1 MTGPASDSMAGHR
14 RTPARVV
21 PFGDRAVLVE
31 TVDVT
36 AAHALAA
43 HLEGLVAEG
52 GAPGRVD
59 EVVVG
64 FASVLVV
71 LEPAVGRAGAGTV
84 ADWLSEVTAAPPPA
98 LPVTTAREHVLP
110 VVFDGDDLA
119 DVAAALGL
127 PPDGVVAL
135 VVDTVLEVAFVGFAP
150 GFPYLTGLP
159 PELAALPRRATPRT
173 SVPAGSVAVAA
184 GFAAVYPR
192 ATPGGWHLLGRTTET
207 LFDAVVPPHARVA
220 PGDRVRFVIADPARG
235 TSGGAAGGTA
245 QPADGRRLLAA
256 EGPCLEV
263 LDPGLATTV
272 QDGGRRG
279 TAHLGVPVAGVA
291 DARSSALVN
300 LLVGNDPDAAVL
312 ECTAVGPTLR
322 MVGDGHLAVVGPGR
336 VEVSVGG
343 HPAPDCAVLPV
354 TDGQVVRIGRVGDG
368 LRAYVGVAG
377 GIATPL
383 VLGSRSSDV
392 LTGLGAGPLRAGD
405 RLARG
410 TAGRPRGHL
419 DRPRPAPGPTVLRV
433 VPGPDGHIDGL
444 VDGAWEV
451 GSDVDRIGVRLVG
464 VGGAGVDGGPARAS
478 MPMVTGAVQVPPDG
492 RPILLL
498 PDHATVGGY
507 PVVACVASVDLPLLG
522 QLAPGDRVAFTAVDP
537 VTAVD
542 LARRDRLDTAARVS
556 GWFPT
561 RAGT

>member
-1 MTGPASDSMAGHR
+1 MTGTVPDPMTKHR
-14 RTPARVV
+14 PTSGRVV
-21 PFGDRAVLVE
+21 RFGDRALLVE

-43 HLEGLVAEG
+43 HLEGLVADG
-52 GAPGRVD
+52 RAPGSVD
-59 EVVVG
+59 DVVVG

-71 LEPAVGRAGAGTV
+71 LDPDPGRTDAGVV
-84 ADWLSEVTAAPPPA
+84 AAWLSQVAAAPPIPA
-98 LPVTTAREHVLP
+98 PAATAREHVLP

-119 DVAAALGL
+119 DVATAVGMST
-127 PPDGVVAL
+127 DGVIAL
-135 VVDTVLEVAFVGFAP
+135 VVEAVLEVAFIGFAP

-173 SVPAGSVAVAA
+173 SVPAGSVAVAG

-192 ATPGGWHLLGRTTET
+192 ATPGGWHLLGRTTEI
-207 LFDAVVPPHARVA
+207 LFDPEVPPHSRVA
-220 PGDRVRFVIADPARG
+220 PGDRVRFSIADDTGGPAL
-235 TSGGAAGGTA
+235 GAGP
-245 QPADGRRLLAA
+245 PADGRPLLNA

-263 LDPGLATTV
+263 LEPGLATTV
-272 QDGGRRG
+272 QDRGRSH
-279 TAHLGVPVAGVA
+279 TARLGVPVAGVT
-291 DARSSALVN
+291 DPRSATLVN
-300 LLVGNDPDAAVL
+300 LLLGNDADAAVL

-322 MVGDGHLAVVGPGR
+322 MVGDGHLAVVGPGQ
-336 VEVSVGG
+336 VEVSVDGY
-343 HPAPDCAVLPV
+343 PAPDAAVLPV
-354 TDGQVVRIGRVGDG
+354 AHGQVVRIGRVEGG

-377 GIATPL
+377 GIATPRL
-383 VLGSRSSDV
+383 LGSRSTDV

-410 TAGRPRGHL
+410 AAGRVRGHL
-419 DRPRPAPGPTVLRV
+419 DRPRRAPGPTVLRV
-433 VPGPDGHIDGL
+433 VPGPHGDVDGL
-444 VDGAWEV
+444 VDSTWDV
-451 GSDVDRIGVRLVG
+451 GTDVDRIGVRLVPVDG
-464 VGGAGVDGGPARAS
+464 VGVDGGPSRPS
-478 MPMVTGAVQVPPDG
+478 TPMVTGAVQVPPDG

-507 PVVACVASVDLPLLG
+507 PVVACVASVDLPQLG

-537 VTAVD
+537 GTAVD
-542 LARRDRLDTAARVS
+542 LARRDQVDTAARVS